1 MTDDNILE
9 TQTQST
15 DHLEYVIPDIS
26 ALDSPDNEDS
36 SNFDDDELLQEDP
49 DGLPSK
55 ESEADVSIFG
65 IVQTYFLELKEHLSR
80 EIALHKMPLCY
91 QQGHFWIRPVEPYF
105 PCVQHSSPQMDW
117 HHFPSINPQY
127 FYGSLIYWMTPF
139 LPVKVMI
146 ANIINSVLSP

>member
-91 QQGHFWIRPVEPYF
+91 QQGHFWVHPVEPYF
-105 PCVQHSSPQMDW
+105 AMCTA
-117 HHFPSINPQY
+117 
-127 FYGSLIYWMTPF
+127 L
-139 LPVKVMI
+139 
-146 ANIINSVLSP
+146 LSPDGLAPFSLYQPTVFLWLPYLLDDTILTCQSHDCQPL